1 MNIQIGRLKSSLALR
16 PRPEGNVSS
25 EASLAVQETFIEGIH
40 NAWVSCRN
48 AVDSGD
54 KNAIRE
60 FHLHAKHSDSSVNY
74 GNLIAK
80 FNKNKSYFPDASK
93 VDPTR
98 ISPVLVPVT
107 PRSLE
112 EQLFKIT
119 RGYWSMPYSKGYG
132 RRLRFL
138 LMDSF
143 HEAVIG
149 IIGLQSPSADLACR
163 DNYLG
168 ASKEKKLVVVNNTLE
183 AYTIGASP
191 TYAPLLGGKLVAG
204 FLHSTSIRQLYW
216 KLYGRKRTTQL
227 RQKIAQPLL
236 AITTSSAYGKSS
248 IYNRLAFNGKLLAKS
263 LGYTKGF
270 GTIHLEQIYPKL
282 LNWLES
288 NERSVPAGF
297 GNGPKVRWQNIMR
310 ALRDLGISREYLEHG
325 LRREVYIFE
334 LVDNLLDVCQNGA
347 LPAVQTFDDDA
358 WSDYWKERWCI
369 PRTVRNPDWQKFD
382 PQALLLNALEVA
394 DARLQLLSDLG

>member
-1 MNIQIGRLKSSLALR
+1 MRLCRLDS
-16 PRPEGNVSS
+16 P
-25 EASLAVQETFIEGIH
+25 LAVQLKSEENVHSETSPEDVKALISDIH
-40 NAWVSCRN
+40 GAWMRCRD
-48 AVDSGD
+48 AVASGEKD
-54 KNAIRE
+54 AIRQ
-60 FHLHAKHSDSSVNY
+60 FHLHAKHSDESVNY
-74 GNLIAK
+74 GNLIASL
-80 FNKNKSYFPDASK
+80 NRNKSYFPDASK
-93 VDPTR
+93 VDPTL
-98 ISPVLVPVT
+98 IKPVLVPVT

-112 EQLFKIT
+112 EQLFKVT

-132 RRLRFL
+132 RRLRFV
-138 LMDSF
+138 LMDAF
-143 HEAVIG
+143 HDAVIG

-163 DNYLG
+163 DTYL
-168 ASKEKKLVVVNNTLE
+168 SVPKERKLNVVNNTLE

-204 FLHSTSIRQLYW
+204 FLHSTSIRRLYW
-216 KLYGRKRTTQL
+216 KLYGKKTTTQL

-248 IYNRLAFNGKLLAKS
+248 IYNRLAFNGELLAKP

-270 GTIHLEQIYPKL
+270 GTIHLEQIYPRL

-288 NERSVPAGF
+288 NERAVPAGF

-310 ALRDLGISREYLEHG
+310 ALCDLGISREYLEHG

-347 LPAVQTFDDDA
+347 IPAVRAFDDDT
-358 WSDYWKERWCI
+358 WSEFWKQRWCI
-369 PRTVRNPDWQKFD
+369 PRAARNPGWSNFD
-382 PQALLLNALEVA
+382 PRELLLQALSNANA
-394 DARLQLLSDLG
+394 KTKTAATS